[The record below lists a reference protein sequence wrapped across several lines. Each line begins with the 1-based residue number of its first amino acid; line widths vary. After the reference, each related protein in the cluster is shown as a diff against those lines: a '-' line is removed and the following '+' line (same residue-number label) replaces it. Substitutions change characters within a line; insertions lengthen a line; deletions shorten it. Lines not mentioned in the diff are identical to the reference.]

1 MNFLKNNLT
10 IKILAGLCAL
20 LLWIFVANI
29 DFKVDYLEKE
39 IPIKAYNIRED
50 LALASNLGKIKLKV
64 RAPKSLWSKLQHDS
78 IDAYIDLKTYDQ
90 GEYEV
95 EVKISSQDPKIQV
108 LEKEPKKVKVVLEP
122 LLSIKKEVNLEI
134 SGYPAQGYEIKETAL
149 SPKEIKI
156 SGAKSILEKI
166 RKVAAS
172 FELKGEFEEFK
183 TNVVPKAYDE
193 NNQEI
198 DNLSFSSKTIEATI
212 SFKKSAG
219 VKKVEVK
226 AKTTGAPE
234 KGFWIEKIEISP
246 TAVSISGPTEKIK
259 EVNFLETEKI
269 DISRIKETKEE
280 KINLILPSEIQA
292 NPNQVLV
299 KINIASSIT
308 TKSFAALIGFEN
320 LDRKLKVNFS
330 NPNSIL
336 LIVEGNNEILNS
348 LSSASFKVLVDL
360 KGKKAGA
367 YHFKISQ
374 ENISLPQKV
383 TLKDFE
389 PKEIEVNITEK

>member
-1 MNFLKNNLT
+1 MNFFKNNLT

-50 LALASNLGKIKLKV
+50 LALASDLGKIKLKV
-64 RAPKSLWSKLQHDS
+64 RAPKSLWPKLQHDS

-108 LEKEPKKVKVVLEP
+108 LEKEPKKVRVVLEP
-122 LLSIKKEVNLEI
+122 LVSIKREVSLEI
-134 SGYPAQGYEIKETAL
+134 SGYSAQGYEIKETML
-149 SPKEIKI
+149 SPKEVEI

-166 RKVAAS
+166 RKVAAP
-172 FELKGEFEEFK
+172 FELKGEFEEIK
-183 TNVVPKAYDE
+183 TEVVPKAYDE

-198 DNLSFSSKTIEATI
+198 DNLSFSPQSIEATI
-212 SFKKSAG
+212 SFKKSTG
-219 VKKVEVK
+219 VKKVEIK

-246 TAVSISGPTEKIK
+246 ATVGISGPTEKIK
-259 EVNFLETEKI
+259 EVNFLETEEI
-269 DISRIKETKEE
+269 NVSGIKETKEE
-280 KINLILPSEIQA
+280 KVNLILPSEIQA

-308 TKSFAALIGFEN
+308 TKSFAAAVGFEN
-320 LDRKLKVNFS
+320 LDRKLKVDFS
-330 NPNSIL
+330 NPSSIL
-336 LIVEGNNEILNS
+336 LIVEGDSEILNS
-348 LSSASFKVLVDL
+348 LSSASFKAEVDL
-360 KGKKAGA
+360 KGKKAGT

-383 TLKDFE
+383 SLKDFE